1 MPHQHE
7 CTCIVGKVVCLVS
20 FQKDIAKNKNK
31 NRNRNQVLF
40 CKDFISYH
48 IETGDCSIYYPLAIG
63 YFVGSKIVLLV
74 Y

>member
-20 FQKDIAKNKNK
+20 FQKDIAKKK
-31 NRNRNQVLF
+31 NQVFF

-48 IETGDCSIYYPLAIG
+48 IETGDYSIYYPLAIG
-63 YFVGSKIVLLV
+63 YFGSKIVL